1 MSVRKDGEA
10 TRRKILEAA
19 CDVFG
24 ESGYRGATHAEICRR
39 AGVNTAAIN
48 YHFGSKAE
56 LYKASW
62 QHVAEGVERLY
73 PMTGGVGPDAPPED
87 RLRGQ
92 IRAMLGRFAD
102 ESLGPY
108 HRIRMMEFSDPTG
121 LLDEALDDRHRAHR
135 RYTQAIVRELLGP
148 GATETEVELCEL
160 SVVVQWRMMHPH
172 GPNRRHRP
180 LPVDDLEALQEHITQ
195 FSLGGILKVREAR
208 DRR

>member
-1 MSVRKDGEA
+1 MSVRRDGEA
-10 TRRKILEAA
+10 TRQRILEAA
-19 CDVFG
+19 CEVFG

-62 QHVAEGVERLY
+62 QHVAETVERLY
-73 PMTGGVGPDAPPED
+73 PMGGGVDPDAQPED
-87 RLRGQ
+87 RLRGH

-102 ESLGPY
+102 ESLGDY

-121 LLDEALDDRHRAHR
+121 LLDEALDDRRRAHR
-135 RYTQAIVRELLGP
+135 QHTQAIVADLLGP
-148 GATETEVELCEL
+148 GASEAEVELCEL
-160 SVVVQWRMMHPH
+160 SVVMQWRMVHPH
-172 GPNRRHRP
+172 GPGHRRKEMP
-180 LPVDDLEALQEHITQ
+180 TADLETLVEHVTQ

-208 DRR
+208 GRH